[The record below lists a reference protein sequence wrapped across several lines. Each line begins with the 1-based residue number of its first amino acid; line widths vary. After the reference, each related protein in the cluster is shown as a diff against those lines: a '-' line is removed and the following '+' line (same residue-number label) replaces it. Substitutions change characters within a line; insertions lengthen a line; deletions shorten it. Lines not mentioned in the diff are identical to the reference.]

1 MPNTA
6 LPLVEIKRRYAIRRR
21 RQWFVAGPVIVA
33 LVSLWIWLRVT
44 GTEEADWLRPTV
56 RVASLAVLGLFVFSL
71 FNWRCPRCNAYLG
84 RWSFKHCS
92 NCGIELR

>member
-6 LPLVEIKRRYAIRRR
+6 LPKSEIKRRYAIRRR
-21 RQWFVAGPVIVA
+21 RQTLVGIPMLVA
-33 LVSLWIWLRVT
+33 LVSIRIWLSVT
-44 GTEEADWLRPTV
+44 GTEEPDWLRSTV
-56 RVASLAVLGLFVFSL
+56 LLAGLALLGVIVFLL

-84 RWSFKHCS
+84 KFSFKHCS